1 MAGKYDVDYND
12 KRLTDVTAEEKAALN
27 EVDVQY
33 GNMYS
38 DATKYY
44 DNAINKYGVQDENG
58 NWNKGSM
65 AAIQTEQANKKTEQ
79 EIKKI
84 EQQKDWAEKDYI
96 KEQRGAYVDFQK
108 QSDPYGVDAEKRA
121 EAGLSGAAGY
131 LATIQERN
139 YNTYQNRVAV
149 AREAFVRAIQG
160 YDNLITD
167 AKLQNSSV
175 LAEIA
180 LNTLEQTT
188 TLALQGLQYKNTL
201 LQEQAAKK
209 LQLKQYYSSEYQN
222 VLTQLNREKEFA
234 FQQDQAEI
242 ENKRQQ
248 ELLEIAQGE
257 YKIKQEQWEQ
267 EKADKEAARIAKAQS
282 GSSGGSSTKRTTTS
296 NGNKKITKTTVTGA
310 KSQASAYEYLN
321 KLIASGATKDRVSNE
336 IAIALRNGEITKT
349 EAQKLRNTFTPRG
362 LAY

>member
-1 MAGKYDVDYND
+1 MAGKYDVNYND
-12 KRLTDVTAEEKAALN
+12 KRLTDVEAEKKAALN

-65 AAIQTEQANKKTEQ
+65 AAIQTDLANKKTEQ
-79 EIKKI
+79 EIKEI

-209 LQLKQYYSSEYQN
+209 LQLKQFYSTEYQN

-248 ELLEIAQGE
+248 ALLEIAQGE
-257 YKIKQEQWEQ
+257 YKIKQEQWAQ
-267 EKADKEAARIAKAQS
+267 EKAEKAAAKIAKAQS
-282 GSSGGSSTKRTTTS
+282 TGRSRSSYVKKQTTDEKKIQKAE
-296 NGNKKITKTTVTGA
+296 NKKKKVETVSATDVLNEMI
-310 KSQASAYEYLN
+310 KSGKS
-321 KLIASGATKDRVSNE
+321 KDEVSN
-336 IAIALRNGEITKT
+336 AIALALREGAITKA